1 MLHQSILDFL
11 SYCNA
16 CNFAVRSLKVFS
28 SILPRFNKF
37 IEELA
42 LASIKSIAYK
52 HLLEFVTSQDASI
65 HLKKQRVWTLRKF
78 FHFLRLKKL
87 VTINIATSLPY
98 PKIDKKEPAFLTVTE
113 LKSIMRYFLD
123 REEPL
128 SKSRNILI
136 VLFLAFL
143 GLRISDIVN
152 LDVTDIDLNEN
163 LIVIR
168 EKGDRTRTLPLPEAL
183 CIFLDRYL
191 LSIDRDVGPLFVSG
205 RNSRISQRMIQ
216 YIISDASRDLGMHIH
231 SHLFRHTAATHLNQV
246 AGIEVTQHALGH
258 RRMENTRRYV
268 HLNPDVY
275 AEYMRRHVYMT
286 FFAKEDSHE

>member
-78 FHFLRLKKL
+78 FHFLKLKKI
-87 VTINIATSLPY
+87 VHKNIACELPY
-98 PKIDKKEPAFLTVTE
+98 PKIDKKEPAFLTVAE

-152 LDVTDIDLNEN
+152 LDVTDINLNES

-191 LSIDRDVGPLFVSG
+191 RSIDRDVGPLFVSG
-205 RNSRISQRMIQ
+205 RNRRISQRMIQ
-216 YIISDASRDLGMHIH
+216 HIISDASRDLGMHIH
-231 SHLFRHTAATHLNQV
+231 GHLFRHTAATHLNRI

-258 RRMENTRRYV
+258 RRMDNTRRYV

-275 AEYMRRHVYMT
+275 AEYMKRHEYMT
-286 FFAKEDSHE
+286 FAAREDSHE